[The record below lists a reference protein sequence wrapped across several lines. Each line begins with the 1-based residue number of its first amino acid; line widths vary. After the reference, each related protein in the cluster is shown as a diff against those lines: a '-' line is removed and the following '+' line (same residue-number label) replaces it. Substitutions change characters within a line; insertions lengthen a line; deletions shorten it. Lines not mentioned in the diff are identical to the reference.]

1 MKIVTVEG
9 MRRIEKLADEG
20 GHTYARMMESAG
32 SAVADAIKEVVPSKD
47 CRVLVLVGP
56 GNNGG
61 DGLVAAR
68 HLHDWGADVS
78 LYIWNR
84 NVRSDSNYQQAR
96 QRKIPTLSI
105 DRDRGLRGLR
115 QLIRESDVIVDS
127 LLGTGVSRP
136 IEGGLK
142 EMLEALGQEVRA
154 RRAAPPKNRMLRHIT
169 EVALPVRHPAP
180 RVVAV
185 DVPTGLNCDTGAVDP
200 VTPVADVTVT
210 FGFPK
215 RGQFLYPG
223 ASHLGELLVAD
234 IGIPDGLADDVST
247 RLATPELV
255 RDILPERP
263 QEAHK
268 GTFGKALV
276 VAGSV
281 NYTGAAYLASAAATR
296 VGAGLVSLA
305 LAESLH
311 PILASKLAEVTF
323 LLLPHYMGSLVPEAC
338 RVLGDHTDGY
348 SALLV
353 GPGLGRDP
361 RTSEFVM
368 QLLTGE
374 APGGRELG
382 FVRAREQATRE
393 QVLPP
398 TVIDADGC
406 NALAD
411 TPEWWTSLTS
421 GNVLTPHPGE
431 MSRLLGC
438 SVAEIQS
445 DRIEVALRA
454 SQRWDQIVVLKGA
467 YTVIA
472 EPGGQATI
480 NPFANPALASAG
492 TGDVLAGAVVGL
504 LAQGVPAYD
513 AAVAAA
519 YIHGL
524 AGQRAS
530 REIGQAGVVASD
542 LLPRLP
548 MAIRLLREPN
558 TPFRSNAPER

>member
-1 MKIVTVEG
+1 MKIVTVEE

-20 GHTYARMMESAG
+20 GHTYARMMENAG
-32 SAVADAIKEVVPSKD
+32 RAVADAIVEVVPSKD

-68 HLHDWGADVS
+68 HLHDWGANVS

-84 NVRSDSNYQQAR
+84 NVRSDPNFKQVR
-96 QRKIPTLSI
+96 QRKIATLSI

-115 QLIRESDVIVDS
+115 QLIRESDVVVDS

-136 IEGGLK
+136 IEGDLK
-142 EMLEALGQEVRA
+142 AMLEALGQVVNE
-154 RRAAPPKNRMLRHIT
+154 RRAVSPKSPTLHRIT
-169 EVALPVRHPAP
+169 EATLPDRP
-180 RVVAV
+180 RTPLVVAV
-185 DVPTGLNCDTGAVDP
+185 DVPSGLNCDTGAVDP
-200 VTPVADVTVT
+200 VTPMADLTVT

-223 ASHLGELLVAD
+223 ASHLGELVVAD
-234 IGIPDGLADDVST
+234 IGIPDRLSDDVST

-255 RDILPERP
+255 RDILPDRP

-296 VGAGLVSLA
+296 VGAGLVTLA

-323 LLLPHYMGSLVPEAC
+323 LLLPHYMGALVPEAR
-338 RVLGDHTDGY
+338 RVLGDHIDGY
-348 SALLV
+348 SALLL

-361 RTSEFVM
+361 RTVEFVM

-374 APGGRELG
+374 TPGGRGLG
-382 FVRAREQATRE
+382 FVRARAQATRDH
-393 QVLPP
+393 VLPP
-398 TVIDADGC
+398 TVVDADGC

-411 TPEWWTSLTS
+411 TPEWWKRVAS

-431 MSRLLGC
+431 MSRLIGC

-445 DRIEVALRA
+445 DRIEVARRA
-454 SQRWDQIVVLKGA
+454 SQQWNQIVVLKGA

-472 EPGGQATI
+472 DPDGQATI

-504 LAQGVPAYD
+504 LAQGVPAHD

-530 REIGQAGVVASD
+530 REIGQAGLVASD
-542 LLPRLP
+542 LLPGLP
-548 MAIRLLREPN
+548 RAIRLLSEPK
-558 TPFRSNAPER
+558 PPLGS